1 MEVKEE
7 YKKIIYQDE
16 KVKKDL
22 IMKVMLN
29 WGLSKIGKREKR
41 LMFWLVF
48 LINDKIAQVVI
59 TDHGRLPKNY

>member
-29 WGLSKIGKREKR
+29 
-41 LMFWLVF
+41 
-48 LINDKIAQVVI
+48 
-59 TDHGRLPKNY
+59 